1 MAERKR
7 FAIRT
12 EPHVAEIG
20 DDVELLFQPEVM
32 GDEFMDA
39 YSQLQEAQKKLP
51 ADPEQLAQVDPKVI
65 KQAKAAVREFLAEM
79 MLPESAEQF
88 GKLRLPDRVLTDLLH
103 WVVELYGDRPT
114 GSSSGSAP
122 ASPPGGTSGT
132 GSSRSKASTRTRG
145 RSAAS

>member
-20 DDVELLFQPEVM
+20 DDIELLFQPEVM

-39 YSQLQEAQKKLP
+39 YARLQSAQAKLP
-51 ADPEQLAQVDPKVI
+51 ADPEQLAQVDPEVI
-65 KQAKAAVREFLAEM
+65 KQAKAAVREFLADLM
-79 MLPESAEQF
+79 VPESREHFAE
-88 GKLRLPDRVLTDLLH
+88 LLLPDRVLTELLH

-132 GSSRSKASTRTRG
+132 GNSRSKGSTRTRG